1 MLLHIVHWF
10 NDGIGAGVELRRLRW
25 VLHQKENSVIIKFPP
40 YKLESQQTLALP
52 PEAEG
57 SRCLWAE
64 RIGGLSLLMGRTTN
78 RWAREVTGDCSGASF
93 IRVWP
98 VWDRKAGCCARRTD
112 EREGSEGRNGR
123 VVCSVF
129 FF

>member
-1 MLLHIVHWF
+1 M
-10 NDGIGAGVELRRLRW
+10 
-25 VLHQKENSVIIKFPP
+25 
-40 YKLESQQTLALP
+40 
-52 PEAEG
+52 
-57 SRCLWAE
+57 
-64 RIGGLSLLMGRTTN
+64 LMGRTTN

-129 FF
+129 LKKILFRFFRSRDRSEILP